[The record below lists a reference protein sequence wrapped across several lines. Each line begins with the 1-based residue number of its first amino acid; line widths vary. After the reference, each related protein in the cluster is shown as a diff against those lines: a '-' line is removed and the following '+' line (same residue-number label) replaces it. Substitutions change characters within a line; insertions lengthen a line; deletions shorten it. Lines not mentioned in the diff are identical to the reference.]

1 MELESGYR
9 LKSIRMDNT
18 TELTKLGREL
28 ENTSVRIEP
37 TTVYIPSQNGVAE
50 RLNRTLITRTRALL
64 VSAKLP
70 DRL

>member
-9 LKSIRMDNT
+9 LKSIRIDNA
-18 TELTKLGREL
+18 TELTKLSREL
-28 ENTSVRIEP
+28 ENTGVRIEP
-37 TTVYIPSQNGVAE
+37 TATYIPSQNSVAE

-64 VSAKLP
+64 VAAKLP

>member
-9 LKSIRMDNT
+9 LKSIRIDNA
-18 TELTKLGREL
+18 TELTKLSREL

-37 TTVYIPSQNGVAE
+37 TAAYIPSQNGVAE

-64 VSAKLP
+64 IAAELL